1 MRSFC
6 LLRAPVLKRSASS
19 TSGTSLRFSRSFAA
33 GRPVQRRR
41 STSPP
46 RRSRPRSARCVAF
59 NPSRLF
65 ALLLCQIRVTWCE
78 STHREVAG
86 ARASD
91 PRFHPIEVREPRVR
105 GHLKSGRFR
114 IRLTGVLRE
123 KPWKRGFFMDPI
135 RRRLVRLAPRCG
147 LTGVSVEPPGAV
159 ARRGLAARA
168 GYEPPRKNDAITIT
182 FGDAIPSRS
191 RFAPKLPRWR
201 AAGRPLRGPV

>member
-86 ARASD
+86 AKASD

-123 KPWKRGFFMDPI
+123 KPWKRGFFYGPDSPAT
-135 RRRLVRLAPRCG
+135 RQARPPLWADWG
-147 LTGVSVEPPGAV
+147 LGGTP
-159 ARRGLAARA
+159 RRGRPAW
-168 GYEPPRKNDAITIT
+168 PRR
-182 FGDAIPSRS
+182 PCR
-191 RFAPKLPRWR
+191 LR
-201 AAGRPLRGPV
+201 AAPQKRRYHDHLR